1 MRCLLIINPI
11 SGTTSKDHVAATVT
25 EAFQSTGMQLDI
37 AYTRGPGHA
46 TELAADAAAAGFHS
60 VIAAGGDGTVNE
72 IARALCGTKTILG
85 ILPLGSGNGLARHL
99 SIPVSLKPALD
110 IILRGDVVEC
120 DHCTVNGRP
129 FFCTFGMG
137 FDAAVSDRYASRP
150 DHRGLVSYVRSAIAE
165 FVNYKSDT
173 YTVVAD
179 GVEMT
184 ERAFIVACCNAS
196 QYGNNTFIA
205 PRASISDGLMDITVV
220 HSGTWLG
227 SFVAGMEIMA
237 GAAGKG
243 LARVHTMRARKVT
256 IDRSEPGSAHID
268 GEPLKLPC
276 HLEVEC
282 HPASLRVFSP
292 GEMKIRPLLTPAQ
305 CMAKGVQLTI
315 ADLFRPH

>member
-11 SGTTSKDHVAATVT
+11 SGTSSKDHVAATVT
-25 EAFQSTGMQLDI
+25 RALSDAGLQLDI
-37 AYTRGPGHA
+37 AYTRAPGHA
-46 TELAADAAAAGFHS
+46 TELAADAAAQGFHA

-72 IARALCGTKTILG
+72 IGRALTGTSTTLG

-99 SIPVSLKPALD
+99 SIPVSLPAALK
-110 IILRGDVVEC
+110 IITDGNVVTC

-150 DHRGLVSYVRSAIAE
+150 DRRGLANYVKSAISE

-173 YTVVAD
+173 YTIRAD
-179 GVEMT
+179 GRELT
-184 ERAFIVACCNAS
+184 RRAFLIACCNAS

-205 PRASISDGLMDITVV
+205 PKASISDGLMDITVV
-220 HSGTWLG
+220 HAGTWLG
-227 SFVAGMEIMA
+227 TFVTGMEIMA
-237 GAAGKG
+237 GG
-243 LARVHTMRARKVT
+243 LRESARVHTLRARKVV
-256 IDRSEPGSAHID
+256 IDRTNPGSAHID
-268 GEPLKLPC
+268 GEPLKLPT

-282 HPASLRVFSP
+282 HPGTLRVFSP

-305 CMAKGVQLTI
+305 CVARGVKLTI
-315 ADLFRPH
+315 ADLFRH